1 MLRWIERLRLMS
13 AHKADVRVAAHG
25 EAILGQVQWSLL
37 RSFGKCMAGPP
48 YGGQYVSGMPSSEV
62 RKLLQSLA
70 AGETVAIHLMNRH
83 QSGKYESSSLR
94 LGPHGELVMVYS
106 DREVP
111 AVAAQERD
119 KGSRG

>member
-48 YGGQYVSGMPSSEV
+48 YGGQV

-111 AVAAQERD
+111 AVAVQERD